1 VSLYTHPEVDAVNPP
16 TSDAPQEQHE
26 WWRDTLIGRLEA
38 RRQLCDIYEDYYE
51 GRHTLAFVPAKLRE
65 QVGHL
70 LASTADNY
78 LAMVV
83 QASVE
88 RLAVQGFQTPGQ
100 PKADQDAWNIWQENL
115 LDETEPQLWTESAKH
130 GESYLLV
137 WKDTTDDFPRITLE
151 HPLEFIVAR
160 DPDDRNRIAAA
171 LKCWQTDWG
180 TELVTLYLPGEV
192 YRWQRDGEGG
202 WVERTQVDFRGTLPA
217 EVGVPVVPIV
227 NTPAMLAQRPPRAL
241 IEWPHMVGEE
251 AHVGLGRSDYADVI
265 GTQDS
270 INGCIVDAITASKW
284 QGFRLR
290 YAIGVEAAKDEHG
303 NDIEPEISPGALMLI
318 NYDKDQDPAPQIGDL
333 GAADLGQFI
342 DLIVQRIQ
350 SLSSRTRIPVHYL
363 LSGRVQLPSGE
374 ALAAAEAGLSMKIT
388 GKKKAGGPALGRA
401 ISLAFAWMNDPRAE
415 QRFMPQFAQHE
426 YSTEAALAD
435 AVAKRS
441 QALGIPQKQAWRD
454 VGYTDDQITA
464 MEKMVEDQLREAKR
478 RADEY
483 GITPDKPA
491 DPSHPGAPA
500 PEAPVNT
507 PAG

>member
-1 VSLYTHPEVDAVNPP
+1 VSLYTNPEVRTVAPLTDL
-16 TSDAPQEQHE
+16 SDNEE
-26 WWRDTLIGRLEA
+26 RRDNLIARLDA
-38 RRQLCDIYEDYYE
+38 RRLLCDIYEDYYE
-51 GRHTLAFVPAKLRE
+51 GRHTLAFIPAKMRQ

-83 QASVE
+83 QAAVE
-88 RLAVQGFQTPGQ
+88 RLAVQGFTTPGAAESD
-100 PKADQDAWNIWQENL
+100 KDAWNIWQANL

-130 GESYLLV
+130 GEAYLLV
-137 WKDTTDDFPRITLE
+137 WQDTTDEFPRITLE
-151 HPLEFIVAR
+151 HPLEMVVER
-160 DPDDRNRIAAA
+160 DPEDRNRISAA
-171 LKCWQTDWG
+171 LKRWMTDWG
-180 TELVTLYLPGEV
+180 VEFCTLYLPGEV
-192 YRWQRDGEGG
+192 YRWMRDGEGE
-202 WVERTQVDFRGTLPA
+202 WVERSGVEFRGTLPLD
-217 EVGVPVVPIV
+217 VGVPVVPIV

-241 IEWPHMVGEE
+241 LEWPHMVGED

-290 YAIGVEAAKDEHG
+290 YAIGVEAAKDEQG
-303 NDIEPEISPGALMLI
+303 QDIEPEISPGALLLI

-333 GAADLGQFI
+333 GSADLGQFI

-363 LSGRVQLPSGE
+363 LSGRVELPSGE

-401 ISLAFAWMNDPRAE
+401 ISLAFAWMNDARAQE
-415 QRFMPQFAQHE
+415 RFMPQFAQHE

-435 AVAKRS
+435 AVSKRS
-441 QALGIPQKQAWRD
+441 QALGIPQEQAWRD

-464 MEKMVEDQLREAKR
+464 MRKMIEDQLREAKR
-478 RADEY
+478 RAEKY
-483 GITPDKPA
+483 GIAPNGNAPTPHTGEPA
-491 DPSHPGAPA
+491 AEAPA
-500 PEAPVNT
+500 P
-507 PAG
+507 